1 MKNNVYLLLSAFCL
15 AAAPIQA
22 GKSMD
27 QSSRH
32 EEENSSPWRAG
43 VNTGY
48 LRAKLTLDNPSGV
61 QFNTA
66 TTPAGDPNNSSN
78 AGVVGLSL
86 DRNLFCDWLS
96 AGLSYDVYSQFNY
109 DEYVTANTQA
119 TGSGAGTH
127 EILAAAA
134 APYARS
140 FALNHQSAMFN
151 LNFHVPADWA
161 LSVRSMNVSPVL
173 GAGVGAGISRVVNF
187 QSVGWSSATASSG
200 VLQVTTLAPNNSHV
214 SVAWQ
219 ATAGFNFQPAD
230 SSLSFSFIY
239 RYYEAQKYE
248 TSNQFML
255 NDVTNGGDLA
265 TLSAW
270 TGKIKTQQVRMC
282 LDFEF

>member
-1 MKNNVYLLLSAFCL
+1 MKNNVYLLLSVFCL

-43 VNTGY
+43 ANVGY
-48 LRAKLTLDNPSGV
+48 LRAKLTLDNPSAV

-96 AGLSYDVYSQFNY
+96 AGVSYDIYSQFNY

-119 TGSGAGTH
+119 TGGGALGVN
-127 EILAAAA
+127 EILSDSTI
-134 APYARS
+134 PYARS

-151 LNFHVPADWA
+151 VNFHVPADWA
-161 LSVRSMNVSPVL
+161 MSVRSMNVSPVL
-173 GAGVGAGISRVVNF
+173 GAGVGAGLSRVVNF
-187 QSVGWSSATASSG
+187 QSVGWSAASAG
-200 VLQVTTLAPNNSHV
+200 VLQLTSLAPNNSHV

-219 ATAGFNFQPAD
+219 ATAGLNFQPAD
-230 SSLSFSFIY
+230 SSLSFSFVY

-248 TSNQFML
+248 TSNKFML
-255 NDVTNGGDLA
+255 NDATNKGAQA
-265 TLSAW
+265 TLTAW